1 MSIKKYIDRGLMIVM
16 VLLVLSALVGSLYMF
31 QQTRRMARTVTQIYE
46 VDGELYKCT
55 HTPGNMECVSV
66 NDPDI
71 GFGKV
76 NNETSP

>member
-71 GFGKV
+71 GFGRKQ
-76 NNETSP
+76 

>member
-16 VLLVLSALVGSLYMF
+16 VLIVLGALFGSLYMF
-31 QQTRRMARTVTQIYE
+31 QQTRIMRRTVTQMYE

-71 GFGKV
+71 GFGRQQ
-76 NNETSP
+76 

>member
-1 MSIKKYIDRGLMIVM
+1 MNIKKYIDRGLMIVM
-16 VLLVLSALVGSLYMF
+16 VVIVLGALFGSLYMF
-31 QQTRRMARTVTQIYE
+31 QQTRIMRRTVTQMYE

-71 GFGKV
+71 GFGRKQ
-76 NNETSP
+76 

>member
-1 MSIKKYIDRGLMIVM
+1 VMALIV
-16 VLLVLSALVGSLYMF
+16 LGALFGSLYMF
-31 QQTRRMARTVTQIYE
+31 QQTMIIRRTVTQIYE

>member
-1 MSIKKYIDRGLMIVM
+1 MKKYIDRGLMIIM
-16 VLLVLSALVGSLYMF
+16 VLLVVTALLGSLYMF
-31 QQTRRMARTVTQIYE
+31 QQTRRMARTVTQMYE

-71 GFGKV
+71 GFGKQQ
-76 NNETSP
+76 

>member
-1 MSIKKYIDRGLMIVM
+1 MNIKKYIDRGLMIVM
-16 VLLVLSALVGSLYMF
+16 VLIVLGALFGSLYMF
-31 QQTRRMARTVTQIYE
+31 QQTRIIRRTVTQMYE
-46 VDGELYKCT
+46 EDGELYKCT

-76 NNETSP
+76 NP

>member
-16 VLLVLSALVGSLYMF
+16 ALIVLGALFGSLYMF
-31 QQTRRMARTVTQIYE
+31 QQTRIMRRTVTQIYE
-46 VDGELYKCT
+46 VDGEMYKCT

-71 GFGKV
+71 GFGRQQ
-76 NNETSP
+76 

>member
-71 GFGKV
+71 GFGR
-76 NNETSP
+76 EQ

>member
-1 MSIKKYIDRGLMIVM
+1 MNIKKYIDRGLMIVM
-16 VLLVLSALVGSLYMF
+16 VLIVLGALLGSLYMF
-31 QQTRRMARTVTQIYE
+31 QQTRIMRRTVTQIYE

-71 GFGKV
+71 GFGRQQ
-76 NNETSP
+76 

>member
-1 MSIKKYIDRGLMIVM
+1 MSIKKYIDRFLLFFM
-16 VLLVLSALVGSLYMF
+16 VLLIASALIGSLYMF
-31 QQTRRMARTVTQIYE
+31 QQTRIMRRTVTQMYE

-71 GFGKV
+71 GFWKV

>member
-1 MSIKKYIDRGLMIVM
+1 MKKYIDRGLMIIM
-16 VLLVLSALVGSLYMF
+16 VLLVVTALLGSLYMF
-31 QQTRRMARTVTQIYE
+31 QQTRRMARTVTQMYE

-55 HTPGNMECVSV
+55 HLDGNMECVSV

-76 NNETSP
+76 NP

>member
-16 VLLVLSALVGSLYMF
+16 VLIVLGALLGSLYMF
-31 QQTRRMARTVTQIYE
+31 QQTRIGRQTVTQMYE

-71 GFGKV
+71 GFGRQQ
-76 NNETSP
+76 

>member
-16 VLLVLSALVGSLYMF
+16 VLIVLGALLGSLYMF
-31 QQTRRMARTVTQIYE
+31 QQTMIIRRTVTQIYE

-71 GFGKV
+71 GFGRQQ
-76 NNETSP
+76 

>member
-1 MSIKKYIDRGLMIVM
+1 MNIKKYIDRGLMIVM
-16 VLLVLSALVGSLYMF
+16 VLIVLGALLGSLYMF
-31 QQTRRMARTVTQIYE
+31 QQTMIIRRTVTQIYE

-71 GFGKV
+71 GFGRQQ
-76 NNETSP
+76 

>member
-16 VLLVLSALVGSLYMF
+16 VLIVLGALLGSLYMF
-31 QQTRRMARTVTQIYE
+31 QQTRIMRRTFIGLYE
-46 VDGELYKCT
+46 VDGEIYECT

-71 GFGKV
+71 GFGRQQ
-76 NNETSP
+76 

>member
-16 VLLVLSALVGSLYMF
+16 ALIVLGALFGSLYMF
-31 QQTRRMARTVTQIYE
+31 QQTMIIRRTVTQIYE

-71 GFGKV
+71 GFGRQQ
-76 NNETSP
+76 